1 MLPIYFNNGTKCL
14 ALIDSGAA
22 FSILH
27 PSFQDLCVFYE
38 PFSKTAPFPK
48 LISASGD
55 NIKASGRGSIQISFH
70 SNNAMFQQSVVVA
83 PTPFDVILGRDFLTI
98 TKAVIDV
105 TKHTI
110 QLDTGGAVNTYIM
123 ESDPPSTPNPAV
135 GTFHCTMAI
144 ESRKHSGVQFS
155 VEATHSGQFEVTPYS
170 RIYDEYNLLIPRC
183 LVTLFKGP
191 NVICLPVTNPSGS
204 TVTIFK
210 DTKAVE
216 FTSIQA
222 ASIVCAIGIFE
233 VAGTDASTDIY
244 EAVYPSDLLSTQTPS
259 TQMFNDQLNPNL
271 SPDLKSRMQAHISQ
285 NKDLFGSEPTRSD
298 TPQCDEHRIP
308 ITPDAQPARM
318 RPYPFNPALTA
329 AQVTEV
335 NTLLQA
341 GIIRPSKSSWAAP
354 ALMIKKPNGS
364 FRMCIDYRRLNKV
377 TIKDVYPLPRIQD
390 MLNAINGAQYMS
402 SLDMLKGFYQIPVAE
417 EDRHKTAFSTSWGHF
432 EFNRMPFGLTNA
444 PATFQ
449 RLMDTVLTGLVP
461 LICMVYIDDIL
472 IFSRT
477 FDQHLLDLDRVFS
490 AVRSANLKLNLSKC
504 FFGFTELKYL
514 GHIISR
520 DGLKPNPETIQS
532 VNDFPV
538 PTNKLETQRFLG
550 LANYYRRFIER
561 FSDIAEPLIALT
573 RGNDKKSFPITGDAL
588 ASFNALKAAL
598 TSTPVLAYADFT
610 KPFILRTDASNI
622 GLGAI
627 LQQQAGATGNLRS
640 VVAYASRSLNPAER
654 HYSATEREGLAVVW
668 AVTHFRMYL
677 TGVGFT
683 VETDHAALMSLTT
696 SNQTNSRLVR
706 WALFLQGFD
715 MTVKHRPGQTM
726 LDADCLS
733 RAPVLHVM
741 ATLRAPATTPKSPLQ
756 EKQEQDPQIAALKTF
771 LLTGELSTDERINV
785 AVVAM
790 APSAS
795 VIEGLVC
802 ILPKGQDKTPLVIVP
817 KSLQHTIMEASH
829 VAPTGG
835 HLGFDKVYGAIRL
848 KYFWPQLY
856 QDVAK
861 FVSECAVCDLNR
873 KLTTA
878 TPTAPLQPI
887 LTATPFEIVA
897 TDVAGPLPRTGQGH
911 EYFIIFVDIFTKFA
925 HAYPMHKADAST
937 AASLFMN
944 CIVLQ
949 HGPPGTLLSDQG
961 SIYTGLMMEKISQ
974 LVGYKRSF
982 TSAYHPQT
990 NGTAERFNKT
1000 LKHMLMKFIDSN
1012 QQDWDLFIQMLVFA
1026 YNTTPHASTG
1036 VSPFYLLYGRHPHT
1050 PIDRMLGLP
1059 NLKDTPREIATY
1071 ITRQHAA
1078 LVSAH
1083 DTARE
1088 HLHQAAESRADRFNA
1103 AHAMADYQVG
1113 DLVYLHTPVVARGLS
1128 KKFASPWRGPFKIV
1142 QKIND
1147 SLYNLEGSKKPVNV
1161 ARLRIS
1167 KAPGPQV
1174 DASDDNV
1181 LYVAD

>member
-329 AQVTEV
+329 AQVTE
-335 NTLLQA
+335 
-341 GIIRPSKSSWAAP
+341 
-354 ALMIKKPNGS
+354 
-364 FRMCIDYRRLNKV
+364 
-377 TIKDVYPLPRIQD
+377 VYPLPRIQD

-887 LTATPFEIVA
+887 LTSSPFEIVA

-1103 AHAMADYQVG
+1103 AHAMADYKVG

-1128 KKFASPWRGPFKIV
+1128 TI
-1142 QKIND
+1142 QKRLD
-1147 SLYNLEGSKKPVNV
+1147 LLRRFQGQQGATT
-1161 ARLRIS
+1161 AR
-1167 KAPGPQV
+1167 
-1174 DASDDNV
+1174 
-1181 LYVAD
+1181 